1 MKKIL
6 SLFAL
11 LVLTVTGAQAQTYIP
26 ATGTNTLNAA
36 AITSKADAGKLL
48 VCIMNHTTS
57 SNKYLNKT
65 GSMVTSFSEAT
76 VWEVVSYNGGYALKN
91 IEGNY
96 MKDAQRPVT
105 FTSNLSEALLFTPTD
120 CEANV
125 TNIASGF
132 NSSQAVRW
140 KLKANTSTQM
150 NTNGTANDQTTTV
163 QFNTGSGNW
172 TCLFTYEVTI
182 NYNLVYKCYN
192 AGESDPFDT
201 VTSTDAYADGATVD
215 ITDEMVPEFVGKTM
229 TSHDASVTINGAN
242 AEVNVYYTSSSYD
255 YTLVVNGAPEGT
267 TFTVKGES
275 AASGDALSFQEAVTA
290 EDVVASFPTGYEY
303 MVANVT
309 IDGTTITVTCEDPRW
324 PVSFDKNANSTH
336 NASPQRYTSYVK
348 LDDQT
353 INVPGQQA
361 PRGKVY
367 NDLTTESFTF
377 IPGEEVQPTFGFSG
391 AAMMGFVYIDLN
403 NNGYFDEGELVSY
416 NDKGSNP
423 SNRLD
428 NNNNQTPAFTLPT
441 EVGSY
446 RMRFKVDWAS
456 TDPAGATSI
465 VENGGAVIDVTLEIV
480 EPCDLLDDKI
490 QAATNAYNE
499 VSDWVGTLGYPTQD
513 VADALYAAIEAA
525 GNANGNCAEHIEALA
540 TAVNNLKAVEN
551 RVMPQA
557 GNFYRIKGVAGGRY
571 LQSTVSTTAA
581 EGKVGERLG
590 ATETADVTTIF
601 YLDEGKLLGY
611 SNGMYVTNTCDFNS
625 DVASNLSGAST
636 FTITARDTY
645 GQFAVKNGN
654 TFLYSWDGT
663 TNYCFDRQGSD
674 HANCVLA
681 IEPVD
686 ELPITL
692 KPVGEKFY
700 ATFSAPVD
708 IAEITGAAVTVNDV
722 TIAQDN
728 KTATTVEMDATKG
741 LKAGYGVVL
750 IADSYSEGSVVATI
764 GDADESATTNLKA
777 QYASEPAATHN
788 DAGHYFLGTKTSNS
802 EKVVGFY
809 LLKSDGG
816 KTGGFKAYIE
826 KNATEAKEGFDLVFG
841 GEVTG
846 VETIDN
852 GQLTID
858 NSPVY
863 NLQGQRVNKAQKGVY
878 IQNGKKVVVR

>member
-11 LVLTVTGAQAQTYIP
+11 LVLTVTGAQAQVHVPQTGQNYLNETSLKAGVDA
-26 ATGTNTLNAA
+26 ATGGYLVALQIHAKQGTFYINDQG
-36 AITSKADAGKLL
+36 KAQ
-48 VCIMNHTTS
+48 
-57 SNKYLNKT
+57 
-65 GSMVTSFSEAT
+65 TSFSTTGAT
-76 VWEVVSYNGGYALKN
+76 TWVVEKTSDGKYLLKTFA
-91 IEGNY
+91 GNY
-96 MKDAQRPVT
+96 IKTLGGNNNTAAT
-105 FTSNLSEALLFTPTD
+105 FTTDSSEALKFNPVQSESTD
-120 CEANV
+120 PNMESGYGAN
-125 TNIASGF
+125 
-132 NSSQAVRW
+132 QAIWWNVDG
-140 KLKANTSTQM
+140 TSNRI
-150 NTNGTANDQTTTV
+150 NTNGISGTTKTIWAN
-163 QFNTGSGNW
+163 NGPGCW
-172 TCLFTYEVTI
+172 TCFFTYEVTI
-182 NYNLVYKCYN
+182 NYNLVYKCYLQ
-192 AGESDPFDT
+192 GENNPFDT

-275 AASGDALSFQEAVTA
+275 AASGDELSFQEAVTA

-348 LDDQT
+348 LDNQT

-416 NDKGSNP
+416 NDKGSNL

-571 LQSTVSTTAA
+571 MQSTVSTTAA
-581 EGKVGERLG
+581 NGKVGVRLG
-590 ATETADVTTIF
+590 ATETADASTIF
-601 YLDEGKLLGY
+601 YLDTDNKLLGF

-681 IEPVD
+681 IEAVT

-700 ATFSAPVD
+700 ATFSA
-708 IAEITGAAVTVNDV
+708 
-722 TIAQDN
+722 
-728 KTATTVEMDATKG
+728 
-741 LKAGYGVVL
+741 
-750 IADSYSEGSVVATI
+750 
-764 GDADESATTNLKA
+764 
-777 QYASEPAATHN
+777 
-788 DAGHYFLGTKTSNS
+788 
-802 EKVVGFY
+802 
-809 LLKSDGG
+809 
-816 KTGGFKAYIE
+816 
-826 KNATEAKEGFDLVFG
+826 
-841 GEVTG
+841 
-846 VETIDN
+846 
-852 GQLTID
+852 
-858 NSPVY
+858 
-863 NLQGQRVNKAQKGVY
+863 
-878 IQNGKKVVVR
+878 